1 MAHVTHARLEAPHSN
16 RRDLANIKQLSSYLW
31 EYRGRVLLAISCL
44 ILAKLAVVAVPLI
57 LKEIINALDADSGAA
72 SALLLV
78 PLGLVAAYGALR
90 ICSSLFNELRDA
102 LFSRVRYRAMHQLSV
117 KVLTHLHD
125 LSLAFHL
132 ERNTGSISRDLS
144 RGTASLSSIVNYL
157 VFNIVPTIAEFALVA
172 TILFVNYSSF
182 YVLIV
187 FATVIVYV
195 MFTIRYSGWRMKFRH
210 EMNRLDSA
218 ANGSAV
224 DSLLNY
230 ETVKYFNNE
239 SREVSQYDKNLG
251 AWADAG
257 VKSQVT
263 MSTLNFGQSAIVTM
277 GVTAIMYLATRD
289 VLHQQI
295 TLGDIVMI
303 NALMLQLFVP
313 LNFLGVVYRSLQYAL
328 ADMDMVIKLL
338 ERVPAVIDK
347 PGAAELV
354 VPEGRVEFR
363 DVRFS
368 YLAERPIL
376 QGVSFVVEPGSK
388 VAVVGPSG
396 AGKSTLSRLLFRFYD
411 ADSGSI
417 LIDGQN
423 IDAVTQQSLRLALGV
438 VPQDTVM
445 FNQSIDYN
453 LRYARPDVT
462 DDEIYRAIDAANLG
476 DFIGELP
483 EGLETVVGERGL
495 KLSGGEKQRVG
506 IARVIIKAP
515 PILIFDEATS
525 SLDSQTEQSIV
536 KSLQQAAMRTTT
548 LVIAHRLSTIV
559 DADRILVLDKGQIV
573 ESGSHHELLAAG
585 NLYATLWYLQQT
597 EEQQP

>member
-16 RRDLANIKQLSSYLW
+16 RRDFDNIKQLSSYLW
-31 EYRGRVLLAISCL
+31 EYRGRVLLALSCL
-44 ILAKLAVVAVPLI
+44 ILAKLAVVAVPLV
-57 LKEIINALDADSGAA
+57 LKEIINALDADSGTTT
-72 SALLLV
+72 ALIVV

-117 KVLTHLHD
+117 RVLKHLHE
-125 LSLAFHL
+125 LSLAYHL
-132 ERNTGSISRDLS
+132 ERHTGSISRDLS

-157 VFNIVPTIAEFALVA
+157 VFNIIPTIAEFALVA
-172 TILFVNYSSF
+172 TILFANYSSL
-182 YVLIV
+182 YVVVVLV
-187 FATVIVYV
+187 TVVVYV
-195 MFTIRYSGWRMKFRH
+195 IFTVKYSGWRMQFRH
-210 EMNRLDSA
+210 EMNRLDSG

-239 SREVSQYDKNLG
+239 HREVSQYDQSLSD
-251 AWADAG
+251 WADAG

-263 MSTLNFGQSAIVTM
+263 MSSLNFGQSAIVTL
-277 GVTAIMYLATRD
+277 GVTALMYLATRD
-289 VLHQQI
+289 VAQGQI

-338 ERVPAVIDK
+338 EREPDVVDRQ
-347 PGAAELV
+347 GAAELI

-363 DVRFS
+363 DVCFS

-376 QGVSFVVEPGSK
+376 RGVSFVIEPGSK

-396 AGKSTLSRLLFRFYD
+396 AGKSTLSRLLFRFYET
-411 ADSGSI
+411 DSGSI
-417 LIDGQN
+417 QIDGQN
-423 IDAVTQQSLRLALGV
+423 IADVTQQSLRSALGV

-445 FNQSIDYN
+445 FNKSIDYN
-453 LRYARPDVT
+453 LRYANANAT
-462 DDEIYRAIDAANLG
+462 DDDIRNAIDAANLRELI
-476 DFIGELP
+476 DELP
-483 EGLETVVGERGL
+483 DGLATVVGERGL

-506 IARVIIKAP
+506 IARVMLKAP
-515 PILIFDEATS
+515 PILVFDEATS
-525 SLDSQTEQSIV
+525 SLDTKTEQSIV
-536 KSLQQAAMRTTT
+536 ESLQQAAMRTTT
-548 LVIAHRLSTIV
+548 LVIAHRLSTII
-559 DADRILVLDKGQIV
+559 DADKILVLNKGRIV
-573 ESGSHHELLAAG
+573 ESGTHAALLAAG
-585 NLYATLWYLQQT
+585 NQYASLWHLQQID
-597 EEQQP
+597 EH